1 MNIRPTI
8 AKYVQEA
15 IQWRHAMH
23 QNPGVAYD
31 ESFAGKLVK
40 DKLEEW
46 GLQYDDGWGYRDG
59 SGGYGVVV
67 TIPGN
72 KGFGEI
78 IGLRADMDALAI
90 TEETNLSYASN
101 RSGLM
106 HACGHDGHTATLLT
120 VAKYFAAKE
129 NRNFKGT
136 LKLIFQPA
144 EEGAK
149 GAKAM
154 MEEGLFDKEKHL
166 IDYVFAMHNWPDLP
180 FGQIAVHPGPVMAS
194 STYFDIDLEGK
205 AAHVAKFDKATSAI
219 KLAAEIISGFPQ
231 SHRNGEYNNWRS
243 VELTHINAGSQSARG
258 VIPAKGLLQG
268 SIRAFNNQVLLETK
282 EQIKTL
288 TSQFRGTVN
297 FADGSPATI
306 NNPEQAAIV
315 RAVAQKTVGAENVI
329 WDAKPEL
336 TAEDFGF
343 MLQEKPGCYFW
354 IGQGDNHAPNTL
366 QALHNPS
373 YDFNDNVIGLGA
385 EMFVSLVEHRLG

>member
-8 AKYVQEA
+8 AKYAQEA

-72 KGFGEI
+72 KGSGEI
-78 IGLRADMDALAI
+78 IGLRADMDALPI

-101 RSGLM
+101 RPGLM

-154 MEEGLFDKEKHL
+154 MEEGLFDQEKHP

-219 KLAAEIISGFPQ
+219 KLAAEIISAFLNRTVMVNTIIGD
-231 SHRNGEYNNWRS
+231 
-243 VELTHINAGSQSARG
+243 
-258 VIPAKGLLQG
+258 LL
-268 SIRAFNNQVLLETK
+268 S
-282 EQIKTL
+282 
-288 TSQFRGTVN
+288 
-297 FADGSPATI
+297 
-306 NNPEQAAIV
+306 
-315 RAVAQKTVGAENVI
+315 
-329 WDAKPEL
+329 
-336 TAEDFGF
+336 
-343 MLQEKPGCYFW
+343 
-354 IGQGDNHAPNTL
+354 
-366 QALHNPS
+366 
-373 YDFNDNVIGLGA
+373 
-385 EMFVSLVEHRLG
+385 